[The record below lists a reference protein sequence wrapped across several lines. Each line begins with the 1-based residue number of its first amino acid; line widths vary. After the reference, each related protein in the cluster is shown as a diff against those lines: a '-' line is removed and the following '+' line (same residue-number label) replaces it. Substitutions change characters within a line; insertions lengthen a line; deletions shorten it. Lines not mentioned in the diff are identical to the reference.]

1 MSEVDIKDAL
11 KEAIK
16 EWMDE
21 KVLLFGRWSLGVIA
35 SAVVFSL
42 AYLILTAYGFHK

>member
-1 MSEVDIKDAL
+1 MSDVDIKAAL

-21 KVLLFGRWSLGVIA
+21 KMLQFGRWSFGAFA
-35 SAVVFSL
+35 SAAVFAL
-42 AYLILTAYGFHK
+42 VYFVLTIQGWHK